1 MAIQT
6 SYSERI
12 SAARVGQ
19 IANTEDCVLISR
31 NVETAA
37 GIAFGLPVMQGAAE
51 DGVVI
56 LAGGATNI
64 VGITVRERSV
74 NPDFPSGFQ
83 QYESARLMRR
93 GVLWVTVTD
102 AGGVAQ
108 GDPVWVTEATGAF
121 SNADVGTGGGQ
132 RINGAIWD
140 SNGVNGGLAR
150 IRFDLDNGL
159 TAGA

>member
-1 MAIQT
+1 MAVQT
-6 SYSERI
+6 TYSERI
-12 SAARVGQ
+12 SGARVGQ

-31 NVETAA
+31 NVETSA
-37 GIAFGLPVMQGAAE
+37 GIAFGMPVMQGAAE

-56 LAGGATNI
+56 IAGGATNI
-64 VGITVRERSV
+64 VGITVRERSADPSF
-74 NPDFPSGFQ
+74 PDGYK
-83 QYESARLMRR
+83 QYQSARLMRR

-102 AGGVAQ
+102 AGGVVQ

-121 SNADVGTGGGQ
+121 SNADVGAGGGQ
-132 RINGAIWD
+132 RLTGAIWD
-140 SNGVNGGLAR
+140 SAAANGALAR